1 MYMHFFITKKNFI
14 FLQDH
19 LPRAAPVQDQE
30 VDQEVE
36 LEVEVKVQ
44 FRSSAAT
51 PRCCCCGDYR
61 VL

>member
-1 MYMHFFITKKNFI
+1 MYMHFYVHKKKSFI

-19 LPRAAPVQDQE
+19 LPRAAHVQDQE

-51 PRCCCCGDYR
+51 LLLLLC
-61 VL
+61 